1 MARHRFPT
9 NLALARPR
17 RAQLFDPLGRWV
29 VVLAVVVAV
38 VVAVVGKPNGF
49 NLSACANNS

>member
-1 MARHRFPT
+1 VPMARHRFPT

-38 VVAVVGKPNGF
+38 VGKPNGF